1 MVATDQLCRVQ
12 EENSLLN
19 PAVNEVFESM
29 ANLCHTSLTAT
40 ANRYAEPTD
49 DAIAV
54 VMSTA
59 STIDYC
65 RISGNHEW
73 KFPVN

>member
-1 MVATDQLCRVQ
+1 MIATDRLSRVQ
-12 EENSLLN
+12 EGDSLLN

-29 ANLCHTSLTAT
+29 ANLCRTSLTAT
-40 ANRYAEPTD
+40 ANRYAELTD

-54 VMSTA
+54 VISTA

-65 RISGNHEW
+65 RISETIW
-73 KFPVN
+73 KFRVN